1 MAKKRRKKKQTGAK
15 TSRAPVQEATRRTQ
29 VGGIS
34 LARPVIGAA
43 VVVLVAALAVAGWL
57 AFSSRSSAPDT
68 EGTAPADQTALS
80 QVETF
85 PCPSRD
91 HVQPDTQVDYATDP
105 PVCGSHY
112 DASVE
117 PGFYTTEQVPEELVH
132 SLEHGYV
139 VIYYDQ
145 PEPAVL
151 QTLQDLAK
159 RFTGDWDGV
168 VVAPR
173 PGLGQAIILTAWGKM
188 LRLDTFDEDAVMA
201 FLDAYRGRGPEHPV
215 R

>member
-1 MAKKRRKKKQTGAK
+1 VAKKRRKEKQTGAK
-15 TSRAPVQEATRRTQ
+15 TSRAPIREATGRTRA
-29 VGGIS
+29 GRAPFS
-34 LARPVIGAA
+34 RPVIGAA
-43 VVVLVAALAVAGWL
+43 AVVLVAALAVAGWL
-57 AFSSRSSAPDT
+57 AFSSRSSALDT

-91 HVQPDTQVDYATDP
+91 HVQPGTQVDYATGP
-105 PVCGSHY
+105 PVCGSHH
-112 DASVE
+112 DASVK

-145 PEPAVL
+145 PEPTVL
-151 QTLQDLAK
+151 QALQDLAE
-159 RFTGDWDGV
+159 RFTGEWDGV

-188 LRLDTFDEDAVMA
+188 LRLDA
-201 FLDAYRGRGPEHPV
+201 FGKDVTMSFIDAYRGRGPEHPV

>member
-1 MAKKRRKKKQTGAK
+1 MAKKRRKQRQQGAK
-15 TSRAPVQEATRRTQ
+15 TSRVSVSGAKRHTQ
-29 VGGIS
+29 AGHTPF
-34 LARPVIGAA
+34 ARPLIGVA
-43 VVVLVAALAVAGWL
+43 VVVVAVLAVAGWL
-57 AFSSRSSAPDT
+57 AFSSRRPVSDAEEPAPV
-68 EGTAPADQTALS
+68 DQAALR

-91 HVQPDTQVDYATDP
+91 HVQPGVDIYYPMDP
-105 PVCGSHY
+105 PVCGQHY
-112 DASVE
+112 ATWVK
-117 PGFYTTEQVPEELVH
+117 PGFYTTGQVPEELVH

-145 PEPAVL
+145 PEPAAL
-151 QTLQDLAK
+151 QTLQDLAE

-168 VVAPR
+168 VVVPR
-173 PGLGQAIILTAWGKM
+173 PGLGQRLILTAWGKM
-188 LRLDTFDEDAVMA
+188 LRLDTFDENAVMA